1 MEEYKKFY
9 RNNKFKISGETWDE
23 VFELSDGSYSVPD
36 IQNYFKYTNKKHE
49 TLADEPSIQIYVNKI
64 QNRVIFKIKYGTYLE
79 LLTPETM
86 KLLGK
91 TEGNE
96 NYGVLSFAKNIGK
109 CLSRKCKLNLFKI
122 TQKCGQRCL

>member
-9 RNNKFKISGETWDE
+9 RNNKFKISGETRDE

-64 QNRVIFKIKYGTYLE
+64 QNRVIFKIKYGNYLQ

-91 TEGNE
+91 TEE
-96 NYGVLSFAKNIGK
+96 K
-109 CLSRKCKLNLFKI
+109 
-122 TQKCGQRCL
+122 